1 MIIDQYAPWLCNW
14 LREKSQKYYSKTSL
28 TFSGSELMPSIEEW
42 LQADMKKHPSSL
54 AALAEIF
61 WGFGGN
67 IFKWLPLFCDAFG
80 GKQKKL
86 DII

>member
-1 MIIDQYAPWLCNW
+1 MARILGLDKIRIGVWP
-14 LREKSQKYYSKTSL
+14 
-28 TFSGSELMPSIEEW
+28 
-42 LQADMKKHPSSL
+42 DMEKHPSSL
-54 AALAEIF
+54 ASLAEIF